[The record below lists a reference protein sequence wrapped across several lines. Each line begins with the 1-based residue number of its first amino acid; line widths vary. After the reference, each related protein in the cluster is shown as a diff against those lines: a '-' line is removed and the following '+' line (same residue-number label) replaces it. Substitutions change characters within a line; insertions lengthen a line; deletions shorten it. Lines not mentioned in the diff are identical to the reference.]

1 MAKKTMQPITK
12 ENSYGRR
19 MVPEYLI
26 DKLEKAPAKLVASGS
41 IKDLTTDEINNLQAG
56 DIVVKTTGDQKHT
69 YIVTYKE
76 EGQGI
81 CLSYFDA
88 GYSETVSFD
97 YVDGEWVYN
106 STDIVNKNLMEEI
119 HDESG
124 NLRFVEGKG
133 VWNTAISGLN
143 VSYCKWS
150 LSGTHLMLVV
160 AGTIDNGTNIVSNTV
175 LATFP
180 IPNYILSK
188 IYPVWAVSAIE
199 SKNLVAR
206 DDSWTSQNIN
216 TVLAKTSTGL
226 VINLNASVSLTA
238 NRSFRLQFDLLID
251 NE

>member
-26 DKLEKAPAKLVASGS
+26 DKLEKASAKLVASGS
-41 IKDLTTDEINNLQAG
+41 IKDLTTDEINDLQAG

-81 CLSYFDA
+81 CLSYFNA

-106 STDIVNKNLMEEI
+106 STDITNENLMEEI
-119 HDESG
+119 RDSKG
-124 NLRFVEGKG
+124 NLRFVEDNG
-133 VWNTAISGLN
+133 VSETISG
-143 VSYCKWS
+143 VTISYNKWS
-150 LSGTHLMLVV
+150 LSGTHLMCVIFGSV
-160 AGTIDNGTNIVSNTV
+160 ENTTVIDDGTTLS
-175 LATFP
+175 TFNLP
-180 IPNYILSK
+180 SYILDKIIPVQGTRVSWGSIVMHASDFSSQTISYVLNKITGGLQLKTNAGLTLSK
-188 IYPVWAVSAIE
+188 DR
-199 SKNLVAR
+199 N
-206 DDSWTSQNIN
+206 
-216 TVLAKTSTGL
+216 
-226 VINLNASVSLTA
+226 
-238 NRSFRLQFDLLID
+238 FRVQFDLLID